1 MPDHVRESLF
11 NLLRGH
17 TEGRTVADVF
27 AGTGSV
33 GLEALSRGADRCVF
47 IERDRAVTR
56 TLRENIARLG
66 VTDRADIINADAMSG
81 AALAAVGQP
90 VHLIFFDPPYALI
103 TNTDDRARTLAQFAR
118 YIARLDDDGYAILRT
133 PWPVVDEHRHRL
145 DPDTTLA
152 VADALGP
159 ETHPHGSTAVHLYMR
174 KPHTPDP
181 TRPPTIT

>member
-17 TEGRTVADVF
+17 TEDQPVVDVF

-33 GLEALSRGADRCVF
+33 GLEALSRGASRCVF
-47 IERDRAVTR
+47 IERDRAVAR
-56 TLRENIARLG
+56 TLRENISLLA
-66 VTDRADIINADAMSG
+66 VEDRAEVVTADAMGG
-81 AALAAVGQP
+81 AALAASP
-90 VHLIFFDPPYALI
+90 LPAHLIFFDPPYSLI
-103 TNTDDRARTLAQFAR
+103 TNNDDRARTLAQFAR
-118 YIARLDDDGYAILRT
+118 FVARLDTDGYAVLRT
-133 PWPVVDEHRHRL
+133 PWPVVDEHRNRL

-174 KPHTPDP
+174 RTASADYA
-181 TRPPTIT
+181 RPNDD